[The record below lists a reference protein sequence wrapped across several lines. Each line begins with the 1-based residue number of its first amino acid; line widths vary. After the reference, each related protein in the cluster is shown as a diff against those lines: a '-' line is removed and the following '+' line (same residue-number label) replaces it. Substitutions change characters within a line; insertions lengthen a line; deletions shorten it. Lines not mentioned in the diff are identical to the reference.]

1 MKKLYEN
8 PTLNVET
15 VSASDVIATS
25 LLFRIGDDNEIE
37 NRYDFS
43 KTFEQ

>member
-1 MKKLYEN
+1 MKKFYEN

-25 LLFRIGDDNEIE
+25 RSFGGE
-37 NRYDFS
+37 S
-43 KTFEQ
+43 KVRNVYNFTEKFGQ